1 MKYLFIMSLFFIFC
15 VACLADE
22 AWTPVSGIKDPDIKE
37 IMASPCEKGVM
48 YASASKTLHISK
60 DMGKTWSSVFS
71 TSGDANIINFIGASE
86 GGVFVC
92 TERGLFRSRDGISN
106 WKRIFKG
113 LISEENNVLCIAFLD
128 DNIYIGTGGGLFI
141 SNDSGAT
148 WKKDTG
154 EAGNI
159 SIKWIS
165 FLDNEILLVTENGV
179 YIGRD
184 SKWKRIFVSYTE
196 EAEFDGDSTDSS
208 AVASRPINSAF
219 VDKKR
224 SFLATDYGI
233 FLSEDKGL
241 SWKRFPSQGLFSQK
255 VKRLLS
261 DDALFAATD
270 KGVFVFNDE
279 NEIWVSLYK
288 GMSASKVR
296 SLSID
301 NAKLWAATDK
311 GLYRTDLKNA
321 VLFSE
326 KDRLDFEKN
335 NIIGRF
341 ENEPAIREVQELA
354 IKYAEVH
361 PEKIKEWRS
370 AASKKALLPDL
381 SVGLDRY
388 VTDYY
393 HWDAGQNPDVLVK
406 GDDVVSWDV
415 TMAWDLGELVWNDDQ
430 TSIDTRSRLMV
441 QLRDDILDE
450 ITRTYFERRRLQIE
464 THLSPPKDLRKE
476 LEIDLRIQ
484 ELTADL
490 DALTGGYFS
499 KQIKP

>member
-1 MKYLFIMSLFFIFC
+1 MKYLFIILLFFIFC

-22 AWTPVSGIKDPDIKE
+22 VWTPVSGIKDPDIKE
-37 IMASPCEKGVM
+37 IIASPREKGVM
-48 YASASKTLHISK
+48 CASASKALYMSK
-60 DMGKTWSSVFS
+60 DKGKTWSSVFS
-71 TSGDANIINFIGASE
+71 TSGDANTINFIGAYE
-86 GGVFVC
+86 GDVFVC
-92 TERGLFRSRDGISN
+92 TERGLFRSLNGRSN

-113 LISEENNVLCIAFLD
+113 LNSEENNVLCIAFA
-128 DNIYIGTGGGLFI
+128 DNKIYIGTGGGLLV

-154 EAGNI
+154 ETGNI
-159 SIKWIS
+159 SVKWIS

-179 YIGRD
+179 YRGKD
-184 SKWKRIFVSYTE
+184 SKWERIFVTYTE
-196 EAEFDGDSTDSS
+196 ETEYDSDSTDSS
-208 AVASRPINSAF
+208 AIATRPINSAL
-219 VDKKR
+219 VEEKR
-224 SFLATDYGI
+224 LLLATDYGI
-233 FLSEDKGL
+233 FLSEDKGQN
-241 SWKRFPSQGLFSQK
+241 WKRFPSQGLSSQK
-255 VKRLLS
+255 VKRLLF

-270 KGVFVFNDE
+270 KGVFVFNDG
-279 NEIWVSLYK
+279 NELWVPLYK
-288 GMSASKVR
+288 GMSANKVR
-296 SLSID
+296 SMSTGD
-301 NAKLWAATDK
+301 AKLWAATDK
-311 GLYRTDLKNA
+311 GLYKVDLKN
-321 VLFSE
+321 VILFAE
-326 KDRLDFEKN
+326 KDRLDFEKDN
-335 NIIGRF
+335 VIRQF
-341 ENEPAIREVQELA
+341 ENEPTIREVQEIA

-393 HWDAGQNPDVLVK
+393 HWDAGQNPDVLTK

-415 TMAWDLGELVWNDDQ
+415 TMSWDLGELVWNDDQ

-464 THLSPPKDLRKE
+464 THLSPPEDLRKK

-490 DALTGGYFS
+490 DALTGGYLS
-499 KQIKP
+499 KQTNP